1 MDAEFCAS
9 QAPYIR
15 NCVRPGQILQLTWT
29 SQRWAGEPDYVWANC
44 PTEGR
49 PMLTHVLLLASP
61 RPARTK
67 RPWRVMTTQ
76 WPIFFFNNAT
86 FQTPGQPS
94 SSDSRLYWTNF
105 FELSWRKFSP
115 SDSRAN
121 TLGGASLRPPTDHW
135 LTQEA
140 QRPGQACSAGLKS
153 PPNLTCIRFLIRWAL
168 SCAVQ
173 ISGVEDKTG
182 CFARIWV
189 WGPFQTFSSAQTQRH
204 FCYHLPICTN

>member
-1 MDAEFCAS
+1 MHIIDAPDILDAEFCAS

-15 NCVRPGQILQLTWT
+15 NRVWPGQILQLTWT
-29 SQRWAGEPDYVWANC
+29 SQRWAGEPDYVWPDC
-44 PTEGR
+44 PREGR
-49 PMLTHVLLLASP
+49 PMLPHVLLVASP

-76 WPIFFFNNAT
+76 WPIFFNNAT

-121 TLGGASLRPPTDHW
+121 TLGGASLRPPTGWHRKHKDLDKPALLAWSLLQIW
-135 LTQEA
+135 LA
-140 QRPGQACSAGLKS
+140 SD
-153 PPNLTCIRFLIRWAL
+153 F
-168 SCAVQ
+168 
-173 ISGVEDKTG
+173 
-182 CFARIWV
+182 
-189 WGPFQTFSSAQTQRH
+189 
-204 FCYHLPICTN
+204 